1 MNANAYVGSTSVEQT
16 VQLRTAMVVAW
27 IKSVRLKSHLQ
38 SIKNIRVHLRSFA
51 FSFYKTMPNTA
62 HILFIAIEL
71 HIPHAHSLKEK
82 RKHVKSLRD
91 RLRAKFNASVAEI
104 DALDDWQRSIIG
116 VTMIGN
122 DRRYLEGQSSNMET
136 LLTEYRDIQLIHIEK
151 QWL

>member
-1 MNANAYVGSTSVEQT
+1 MSNS
-16 VQLRTAMVVAW
+16 
-27 IKSVRLKSHLQ
+27 
-38 SIKNIRVHLRSFA
+38 
-51 FSFYKTMPNTA
+51 A

-104 DALDDWQRSIIG
+104 DALDDWQRSVIG
-116 VTMIGN
+116 ISMIGN
-122 DRRYLEGQSSNMET
+122 DRRYLEGQGSNMET
-136 LLTEYRDIQLIHIEK
+136 LLAEIRDIELIRIEK

>member
-1 MNANAYVGSTSVEQT
+1 MAT
-16 VQLRTAMVVAW
+16 
-27 IKSVRLKSHLQ
+27 
-38 SIKNIRVHLRSFA
+38 
-51 FSFYKTMPNTA
+51 TA

-104 DALDDWQRSIIG
+104 DALDDWQRSVIG
-116 VTMIGN
+116 ISMIGN
-122 DRRYLEGQSSNMET
+122 DKRYLEGQGSNIET
-136 LLTEYRDIQLIHIEK
+136 LLAEIRDIELIRIEK